1 MARSRRSRKAW
12 IGGDA
17 DSFAEKVVTKLLPA
31 IAELIAAIA
40 GINLNLTD
48 ATSAVDEADQKIQIL
63 RATAFFSF
71 GTTAALA
78 NYLDVIK
85 QKVQKL
91 SAACVYFSQNLARH
105 RRPPEGRCRGQALL

>member
-1 MARSRRSRKAW
+1 MSVFQFIRPQCEQSSSMVGQAQNISQNVMQQIQSYPNIVGNAW

-48 ATSAVDEADQKIQIL
+48 ATSAVDEADQKIQGMAGQL
-63 RATAFFSF
+63 GDLF
-71 GTTAALA
+71 GS
-78 NYLDVIK
+78 I
-85 QKVQKL
+85 
-91 SAACVYFSQNLARH
+91 
-105 RRPPEGRCRGQALL
+105 